1 MHLELQLRRA
11 AQVLGAADALL
22 VTAGAGI
29 GVDSGLPDFRGDRG
43 FWKAYP
49 VAARMG
55 LSFYDLANPEWFH
68 RDPGLAWAFY
78 GHRLNLYRSTPPHR
92 GFQILLELG
101 RRKPD
106 GYFVFT
112 SNVDGQFQKAGFDA
126 NRIVECHGSVHWF
139 QCMQECSDLIWDAEA
154 VELAVDEESFRALEP
169 LPGCPK
175 CGCLARPNILMFG
188 DWQWNSRRTDGQS
201 AGFRQWLNGVSDRN
215 ARLVIVEA
223 GAGQAVSTVRNMS
236 ESIAAR
242 LEATLV
248 RINPRDFDVPSK
260 RHISIPLAALEGI
273 SRIALML
280 QEHL

>member
-1 MHLELQLRRA
+1 MDVELQLRRA
-11 AQVLGAADALL
+11 AQLIDVADALL
-22 VTAGAGI
+22 LTAGAGI
-29 GVDSGLPDFRGDRG
+29 GVDSGLPDFRGDTG

-78 GHRLNLYRSTPPHR
+78 GHRLNLYRSTSPHR
-92 GFQILLELG
+92 GFHILLELG
-101 RRKPD
+101 RRKP
-106 GYFVFT
+106 GSYFAFT

-126 NRIVECHGSVHWF
+126 NRIVECHGSIHWF
-139 QCMQECSDLIWDAEA
+139 QCMHECSDLIWDGGD

-169 LPGCPK
+169 LPACPK

-188 DWQWNSRRTDGQS
+188 DWQWNSTRTDGQTS
-201 AGFRQWLNGVSDRN
+201 GFRHWVNGISDKN
-215 ARLVIVEA
+215 AKLAVVEA

-236 ESIAAR
+236 ESIAAK
-242 LEATLV
+242 LGATLV

-260 RHISIPLAALEGI
+260 RHISIPLGALEGI
-273 SRIALML
+273 SRIAAML
-280 QEHL
+280 QEPL